1 MHISCHEPIYGGSN
15 FAYLCM
21 QVSMPVTIFS
31 NSALVSNEKP
41 FNPPFAETN
50 QPTTAGLTE
59 LVAQMKLLLSQRL
72 ADPTPSQSMHLAK
85 STLTP
90 GATVDTS
97 SLLSVKDRG
106 THKSL
111 SAMASMKPKVAT
123 SHQ

>member
-1 MHISCHEPIYGGSN
+1 
-15 FAYLCM
+15 M
-21 QVSMPVTIFS
+21 QVSKPVTIFS

-50 QPTTAGLTE
+50 QPTTDVVTE
-59 LVAQMKLLLSQRL
+59 LLARMDLSPFQRL
-72 ADPTPSQSMHLAK
+72 ADPTPSQGMHLAK

-97 SLLSVKDRG
+97 SLLSLKDRG
-106 THKSL
+106 IHKSL
-111 SAMASMKPKVAT
+111 STMVSMKPKVAE